1 MNPLPSHPID
11 EELAALQSGNK
22 AAACAKIVQKHG
34 PLVKAACRRVLRD
47 DGLAE
52 DAAQET
58 FVLLMKKAHSLPSC
72 TSLAGWLYH
81 AACRTALNHQR
92 TAIRRRVRE
101 NSLEAIDQM
110 TPDTQP
116 NLWTE
121 IEPHLDEAMLELPE
135 RQRDLVV
142 QCYFQNQSQRSAA
155 AVLGCSESVVSR
167 ELNAAIDSL
176 RHFFTKRRISVT
188 AVALTGLLS
197 TNAASGAMAGGA
209 AVVTAMTA
217 VTASTVTAALFQSK
231 LALAAMALAGTA
243 AVVGIGYQ
251 LGSPSTPGRGS
262 SGAGAVSSVNYS
274 DASGSASSQATD
286 GGENSGTGKW
296 NARFQYT
303 SAMALDELKKQVLLE
318 SDPDAR
324 YALLQKMGIGL
335 SRAGFDQLIALG
347 MDASVAPW
355 RDTFAVLANRTDMFD
370 NYLMAWSNED
380 PLAALDWVAAQSDG
394 GLGMRKQLLYAI
406 DAKQLRPDTL
416 REWINSL
423 TMKSMQQEAMIALES
438 ISDPSSLIAKIG
450 TGGNDGF
457 LVDLA
462 MVHGDQIDWT
472 AFGHRLAAG
481 KGTIVARAMRQ
492 MLEGNMPQQQF
503 DQVIQAFATS
513 PDANIRLGAVAILR
527 AARGDASLDYVQALQ
542 LAADCER
549 AGMSDFRISIYQGWG
564 AADPHAA
571 LQYTGR
577 LKNLAWLRD
586 VIRGLRTLPDDGTLL
601 SWMAGTPTKAQDIA
615 LAALYGRSSADP
627 FAQLQKIMQS
637 TSIIDQY
644 EAAQEVMRM
653 ASLSDAPALAQWL
666 EQLPA
671 GEDRKYLAI
680 ALVRRLAVVDPQT
693 TLELGLSEGLSGPDY
708 DKVVSHAVTQFSAQ
722 NDLAQSTQFIQQI
735 TDPKMY
741 AEALGQIAMV
751 KFAGRPQ
758 EAFAYLQANSRGDW
772 QPAALRMLS
781 ELYYN
786 KLGNI
791 GANAAEILKLD
802 LQRLGPEVPKRASIF
817 CKIWI
822 DNQTPVAV
830 PLAWTQQLPGT
841 MGREARLQLAK
852 NEQLKPT
859 HVGQFR
865 EWAQTADIP
874 AAERTKL
881 LTQLSKHVNAQTA
894 R

>member
-11 EELAALQSGNK
+11 EELAALLSGNA
-22 AAACAKIVQKHG
+22 AAACANIVHKYG
-34 PLVKAACRRVLRD
+34 ALVKSACRRVLRD

-58 FVLLMKKAHSLPSC
+58 FVLLMKKARSLPSS
-72 TSLAGWLYH
+72 TSLAGWLYQ

-101 NSLEAIDQM
+101 NSLEAIHQM
-110 TPDTQP
+110 TPETQP

-121 IEPHLDEAMLELPE
+121 IEPHLDEAMFELPE

-155 AVLGCSESVVSR
+155 AALGCSESVVSR
-167 ELNAAIDSL
+167 ELHSAIDSL
-176 RHFFTKRRISVT
+176 RQFFTKRRISVSS
-188 AVALTGLLS
+188 VALTGLLS
-197 TNAASGAMAGGA
+197 THAASGALVGGA
-209 AVVTAMTA
+209 AAVTAMTA
-217 VTASTVTAALFQSK
+217 VSASTLTAALFQSK
-231 LALAAMALAGTA
+231 LVLAAMAVAGTA
-243 AVVGIGYQ
+243 AVVGIGFQ
-251 LGSPSTPGRGS
+251 MGSAGPEARKNTAVSAVTVV
-262 SGAGAVSSVNYS
+262 SGADGNT
-274 DASGSASSQATD
+274 SGQTAAGGD
-286 GGENSGTGKW
+286 GKGMGKW
-296 NARFQYT
+296 NARFEYT

-318 SDPDAR
+318 SDPEAR
-324 YALLQKMGIGL
+324 YALLQKMGVRL
-335 SRAGFDQLIALG
+335 SRAGFDQLINLG

-355 RDTFAVLANRTDMFD
+355 RDTFVVLANRTEMFD

-380 PLAALDWVAAQSDG
+380 PLAALDWVAAQPDG

-416 REWINSL
+416 REWIL
-423 TMKSMQQEAMIALES
+423 GLKVKSMQQEAMIALES
-438 ISDPSSLIAKIG
+438 INDPSSIIAKIG
-450 TGGNDGF
+450 TGRNDGF

-462 MVHGDQIDWT
+462 MVHGDRIDWT
-472 AFGHRLAAG
+472 AFGRRLAAG
-481 KGTIVARAMRQ
+481 KGSIVARAMQQ
-492 MLEGNMPQQQF
+492 MIEGNMPQQQF
-503 DQVIQAFATS
+503 DQMIQALDTS

-527 AARGDASLDYVQALQ
+527 AARGDASLDYVQALE
-542 LAADCER
+542 LAAACER
-549 AGMSDFRISIYQGWG
+549 AGMNDFRISIYQGWG
-564 AADPHAA
+564 AADPQAA

-577 LKNLAWLRD
+577 MKNLAWMRD
-586 VIRGLRTLPDDGTLL
+586 VIRGLRTLPDDATMLA
-601 SWMAGTPTKAQDIA
+601 WMAGTPTKAQDIA
-615 LAALYGRSSADP
+615 LAALYGRSTGEP
-627 FAQLQKIMQS
+627 FSQLQKIMQS

-653 ASLSDAPALAQWL
+653 VSLSDAPALAEWL
-666 EQLPA
+666 KQLPA
-671 GEDRKYLAI
+671 GEDRKYLAL
-680 ALVRRLAVVDPQT
+680 ALVRRLAAVDPQT
-693 TLELGLSEGLSGPDY
+693 TLDLGQSEGLRGPDY
-708 DKVVSHAVTQFSAQ
+708 DKVVSNAVTQFSAQ

-735 TDPKMY
+735 RDPKMY

-781 ELYYN
+781 EVYYN

-802 LQRLGPEVPKRASIF
+802 LQRLGAEVPKRASLF

-822 DNQTPVAV
+822 DHQTPVAI

-852 NEQLKPT
+852 NAQLKPT
-859 HVGQFR
+859 DLGQFR
-865 EWAQTADIP
+865 DWVQTAAIP

-881 LTQLSKHVNAQTA
+881 LNQLSKHANAQAA

>member
-11 EELAALQSGNK
+11 EELAALQSGNT
-22 AAACAKIVQKHG
+22 AAACAKIVNKHG
-34 PLVKAACRRVLRD
+34 PLVKAACRRVLGD

-58 FVLLMKKAHSLPSC
+58 FVLLMKKAHSLPSG

-92 TAIRRRVRE
+92 TAMRRRVRE
-101 NSLEAIDQM
+101 NSPEAIDQM

-155 AVLGCSESVVSR
+155 AMLGCSESVVSR
-167 ELNAAIDSL
+167 ELSAAIESL
-176 RHFFTKRRISVT
+176 RHFFTKRRISVSG
-188 AVALTGLLS
+188 VALAGLLS
-197 TNAASGAMAGGA
+197 TNAASGAIVGGA

-231 LALAAMALAGTA
+231 LVLAAMALAGTA

-251 LGSPSTPGRGS
+251 LGSPSTGAQGTSAVSTVSSDAGGPGYS
-262 SGAGAVSSVNYS
+262 QAGAAS
-274 DASGSASSQATD
+274 DSAS
-286 GGENSGTGKW
+286 NGKW

-318 SDPDAR
+318 SDPDTR

-335 SRAGFDQLIALG
+335 SRAGFDQLITMG

-380 PLAALDWVAAQSDG
+380 PLAALDWVAAQPDG

-406 DAKQLRPDTL
+406 EAKQLRPDTL

-423 TMKSMQQEAMIALES
+423 TLKSMQQEAMIALES
-438 ISDPSSLIAKIG
+438 INDPSSLIAKIG

-492 MLEGNMPQQQF
+492 MLEGDMPQQQF
-503 DQVIQAFATS
+503 DQMIQALGTS

-527 AARGDASLDYVQALQ
+527 AARGDASIDYVQALQ

-549 AGMSDFRISIYQGWG
+549 AGMSDFRISIFQGWG

-577 LKNLAWLRD
+577 MKNLAWMRD
-586 VIRGLRTLPDDGTLL
+586 VIRGLRTLPDDATML

-637 TSIIDQY
+637 TSIINQY

-653 ASLSDAPALAQWL
+653 VSLADAPALARWL
-666 EQLPA
+666 EQLPV
-671 GEDRKYLAI
+671 GKDRKHLAL
-680 ALVRRLAVVDPQT
+680 ALVRRLAAVDPQT
-693 TLELGLSEGLSGPDY
+693 TLELGLSEGLSGSDY
-708 DKVVSHAVTQFSAQ
+708 DKVVSNAVTQFSAQ
-722 NDLAQSTQFIQQI
+722 NDLAHSTQFIQQI
-735 TDPKMY
+735 TDSKMY

-791 GANAAEILKLD
+791 GANAAEMLKLD

-859 HVGQFR
+859 DVVQFR
-865 EWAQTADIP
+865 EWAQSAAIP

-881 LTQLSKHVNAQTA
+881 LTQLNKHVNAQAA